1 MNTTERRPQ
10 KRTGAQQETGAGRN
24 AQHTTDGAN
33 DGQLTLGQEPSARE
47 RPGLQRAQDNADDWW
62 WKVAMRAL
70 KWLAA
75 APGTFE
81 AYDLSLM
88 GVPEPSSA
96 HHWGALFSAA
106 AKAGVIEHA
115 GFTVSRR
122 PTRSGGLCRVW
133 RGAS

>member
-1 MNTTERRPQ
+1 M
-10 KRTGAQQETGAGRN
+10 
-24 AQHTTDGAN
+24 
-33 DGQLTLGQEPSARE
+33 
-47 RPGLQRAQDNADDWW
+47 QRAIDNADDWW

-75 APGTFE
+75 TPGTFE

-122 PTRSGGLCRVW
+122 PTRAGGLCRVW